1 MDEFLARGRAVD
13 ESLRVAEAAV
23 VAAGEDSQSQKE
35 RENVEKIEREQIEE
49 EKEENEKVR
58 EKKKEDGEL
67 EPDVLPQKEE
77 GVDRPIAS

>member
-13 ESLRVAEAAV
+13 ESLR
-23 VAAGEDSQSQKE
+23 AAGEDQMSEKE
-35 RENVEKIEREQIEE
+35 SENVEKIEREQVEE
-49 EKEENEKVR
+49 EKEESDR
-58 EKKKEDGEL
+58 QKENGKGDGEV